1 MAGKSAGVFKM
12 AKKKCIWCD
21 DGWDEHCE
29 MCGRETDKGM
39 KKYGGQFRGVIVR
52 NKVKSKGRKK

>member
-1 MAGKSAGVFKM
+1 MRKQ
-12 AKKKCIWCD
+12 KCMYCN

-39 KKYGGQFRGVIVR
+39 KKYGGQFRGVIVM
-52 NKVKSKGRKK
+52 NKKQKGRKK